1 LSQIKKLA
9 GQTAVY
15 GLSSII
21 GRLLNYLLVPLYTR
35 IFDPTAY
42 GVVSEFYAYVTF
54 LIVLFT
60 YGMETAYFHFSTG
73 ELDKEKVSGNTLSML
88 LLSSSLLTG
97 VLIFFSNSIAN
108 AIGYALHPEY
118 IVWFALILAF
128 DALTAVPFAKLR
140 QQNKAKKFAFL
151 KLLNIGINIGLNLF
165 FLYLLPK
172 FVKEGNWADAIYNPT
187 MGVGYVFIANLIS
200 SAVTLMLLL
209 PDFRKIIFPID
220 NALAKQM
227 LIYAFP
233 ILIAGF
239 AGMIN
244 ETLDR
249 AILKYLITDKSI
261 AMQQLG
267 IYSACYKL
275 SILMTL
281 FVQTYRYAAEPFFF
295 SQRNK
300 GNAKELYASIMNYF
314 VLICST
320 IFLVVMLY
328 IDVIKLF
335 IGEKFYSGLKIVPI
349 LLIANLCLGI
359 YLNLSMWYKLSGQ
372 TKYGAWLSIFGAAIT
387 ILFNLWLIPIMGY
400 TGAAWATLICYASMM
415 IASYIIGQK
424 KYPIPYDVSKFFIFT
439 TSAIGCWMLSN
450 FIHSKF
456 VVSNTTFAIINTVLL
471 AVYFGA
477 MWKLLGKQKIAI
489 NNVD

>member
-1 LSQIKKLA
+1 
-9 GQTAVY
+9 
-15 GLSSII
+15 
-21 GRLLNYLLVPLYTR
+21 
-35 IFDPTAY
+35 
-42 GVVSEFYAYVTF
+42 
-54 LIVLFT
+54 
-60 YGMETAYFHFSTG
+60 
-73 ELDKEKVSGNTLSML
+73 
-88 LLSSSLLTG
+88 
-97 VLIFFSNSIAN
+97 
-108 AIGYALHPEY
+108 
-118 IVWFALILAF
+118 
-128 DALTAVPFAKLR
+128 
-140 QQNKAKKFAFL
+140 
-151 KLLNIGINIGLNLF
+151 
-165 FLYLLPK
+165 
-172 FVKEGNWADAIYNPT
+172 VKEGNWADAIYNPAI
-187 MGVGYVFIANLIS
+187 GVGYVFIANLIS
-200 SAVTLMLLL
+200 SGITLLLLL
-209 PDFRKIIFPID
+209 PDFRKVIFPID
-220 NALAKQM
+220 KILMQKM

-249 AILKYLITDKSI
+249 AILKYLIIDKSI

-295 SQRNK
+295 SQRSK

-314 VLICST
+314 VLICNT

-349 LLIANLCLGI
+349 LLIANLCLGV

-415 IASYIIGQK
+415 IVSYLIGQK

-439 TSAIGCWMLSN
+439 ISAIGCWMLSSL
-450 FIHSKF
+450 IHSRF
-456 VVSNTTFAIINTVLL
+456 IFSNAIFAIINTVLL
-471 AVYFGA
+471 AVYFGT
-477 MWKLLGKQKIAI
+477 MWKLLGKQKLAI